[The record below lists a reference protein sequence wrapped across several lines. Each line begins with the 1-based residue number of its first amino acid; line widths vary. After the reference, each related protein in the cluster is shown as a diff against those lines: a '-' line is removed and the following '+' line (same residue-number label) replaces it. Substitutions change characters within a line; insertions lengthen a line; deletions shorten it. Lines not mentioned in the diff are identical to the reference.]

1 MKKKILNLLD
11 GLSESR
17 NRSVSFFVSGSYSF
31 LDRYVVA
38 GSIRMD
44 GADIIGTA
52 NRFSPLWNASFKYN
66 VYEEGFMKKIS
77 WLDELAFRLS
87 YGLSLIHIWFALLPG
102 CCVCGGRLSV
112 CRTCSSVSRRLV
124 ISRCSFRSCIL
135 SCWEVSSCRGW
146 RRFI

>member
-1 MKKKILNLLD
+1 MDYLNLGTGVFIL
-11 GLSESR
+11 
-17 NRSVSFFVSGSYSF
+17 VSGSYSF

-87 YGLSLIHIWFALLPG
+87 YGYTGSIDKMLCF
-102 CCVCGGRLSV
+102 
-112 CRTCSSVSRRLV
+112 LV
-124 ISRCSFRSCIL
+124 
-135 SCWEVSSCRGW
+135 
-146 RRFI
+146 